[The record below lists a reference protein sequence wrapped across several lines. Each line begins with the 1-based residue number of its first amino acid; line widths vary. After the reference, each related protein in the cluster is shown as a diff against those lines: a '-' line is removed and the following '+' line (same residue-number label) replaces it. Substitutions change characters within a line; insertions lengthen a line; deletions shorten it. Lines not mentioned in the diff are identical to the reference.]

1 MLYAFT
7 DESYSPRQYFQAAYI
22 VDGEQLLQIEQVME
36 DLFSYTRGIGIQGNV
51 EFHGHAI
58 MNAKDNWKPLSGR
71 FDLKIKIFKYFV
83 EQVKEIDGS
92 LLIQGL
98 DITEPRENYDF
109 PNSPHLVTSKNL
121 LREIDTFSVM
131 HSRDVYVFSDKVSK
145 EDRQRIQFDTLNQRN
160 SFPRIK
166 TINFVES
173 SDFPGIQIADM
184 CIYLYRRLVDHHEI
198 NPRTK
203 YLVDELWKSLAFLV
217 NRPLGHWN
225 SRP

>member
-36 DLFSYTRGIGIQGNV
+36 DLFTYIRGIGIQGNV

-58 MNAKDNWKPLSGR
+58 MSAKDAWKPLSGR

-98 DITEPRENYDF
+98 DVREPGENYDF
-109 PNSPHLVTSKNL
+109 LSSPHLVTSKNL
-121 LREIDTFSVM
+121 LREIDTFSEM
-131 HSRDVYVFSDKVSK
+131 HSRDVYVYSDRVSK
-145 EDRQRIQFDTLNQRN
+145 EDRQRIRFDTLNQ
-160 SFPRIK
+160 SGLFPRIK
-166 TINFVES
+166 AINFVES
-173 SDFPGIQIADM
+173 SNYPGIQITDM
-184 CIYLYRRLVDHHEI
+184 CIYLYRRLVDHQEI

-203 YLVDELWKSLAFLV
+203 YLVDDLWKSLAPLV
-217 NRPLGHWN
+217 NRKLGA
-225 SRP
+225 

>member
-7 DESYSPRQYFQAAYI
+7 DASYSPRQYFQAAYI

-58 MNAKDNWKPLSGR
+58 MNAKDHWKPLSGR

-83 EQVKEIDGS
+83 EQVRKIDGS

-98 DITEPRENYDF
+98 DLTGPEVNYELST
-109 PNSPHLVTSKNL
+109 PPHLETSKNL
-121 LREIDTFSVM
+121 LREIDTFSEM

-145 EDRQRIQFDTLNQRN
+145 ENRQRIRFDTLSQSNF
-160 SFPRIK
+160 FPRIK

-173 SDFPGIQIADM
+173 SDYPGIQIADM
-184 CIYLYRRLVDHHEI
+184 CIYLYRRLVDHQEV

-203 YLVDELWKSLAFLV
+203 YLIDELWKSLAFLV
-217 NRPLGHWN
+217 NRQLGH
-225 SRP
+225 

>member
-58 MNAKDNWKPLSGR
+58 MSAKDAWKPLLGK
-71 FDLKIKIFKYFV
+71 FDLKIKIFRYFV
-83 EQVKEIDGS
+83 EQVKKIDGS

-98 DITEPRENYDF
+98 DITESRKNYDF
-109 PNSPHLVTSKNL
+109 LNSPHLVTSKNL
-121 LREIDTFSVM
+121 LREIDTFSEM
-131 HSRDVYVFSDKVSK
+131 HSRDVHVFSDKVSK
-145 EDRQRIQFDTLNQRN
+145 EDRRRIRFDTLNQ
-160 SFPRIK
+160 SIIFPRIK

-173 SDFPGIQIADM
+173 SDYPGIQIADM
-184 CIYLYRRLVDHHEI
+184 CTYLYRRMVDHQEV
-198 NPRTK
+198 NQRTK
-203 YLVDELWKSLAFLV
+203 YLVEEIWKSLAPLV
-217 NRPLGHWN
+217 NRKLGD
-225 SRP
+225 

>member
-36 DLFSYTRGIGIQGNV
+36 GLRAYTRGIGIQGSV

-98 DITEPRENYDF
+98 DLTGPEASYELST
-109 PNSPHLVTSKNL
+109 SPHLETSKNL
-121 LREIDTFSVM
+121 LRAIDEYSEM
-131 HSRDVYVFSDKVSK
+131 HGRNICVFSDKVSK
-145 EDRQRIQFDTLNQRN
+145 EDRQRIRFDLLNQ
-160 SFPRIK
+160 SSIFPRIK
-166 TINFVES
+166 SVNFVDS

-217 NRPLGHWN
+217 NRPLGH
-225 SRP
+225 